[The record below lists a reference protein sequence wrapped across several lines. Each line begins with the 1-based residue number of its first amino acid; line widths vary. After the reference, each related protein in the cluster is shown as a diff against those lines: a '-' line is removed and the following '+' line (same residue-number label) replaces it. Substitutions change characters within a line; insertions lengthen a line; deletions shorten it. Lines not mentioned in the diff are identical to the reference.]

1 MKKTF
6 ISFAAFLAAGCM
18 FFSCTGNVKHA
29 DYNVIPAPLEVTMGQ
44 EGAFVL
50 TDGTK
55 IFFPEGNEKMQR
67 NAEFLAEYMLE
78 QTGKTLVPQAGAE
91 GNGIV
96 LHVVANEEQPE
107 GYNLR

>member
-6 ISFAAFLAAGCM
+6 ISFAALLAAGCM
-18 FFSCTGNVKHA
+18 FFSCAGNVKHA
-29 DYNVIPAPLEVTMGQ
+29 DYNVIPAPLEVAMGQ
-44 EGAFVL
+44 DGAFVL

-78 QTGKTLVPQAGAE
+78 QTGKTLVPMAGAE
-91 GNGIV
+91 GNGIG
-96 LHVVANEEQPE
+96 L
-107 GYNLR
+107 